1 MFEKSVEEL
10 TELGAQI
17 TTAEIAQQPELWR
30 DTLNIYR
37 ENKEAIEAFLAEARA
52 MGEGR
57 LSVVFTGAGTS
68 DYVGDTCAPYLR
80 HAGNTDLCDF
90 KPIAT
95 TDIVSA
101 PRDFLRA
108 EDPTLVVSFARS
120 GNSPESLAAVAV
132 AKELVH
138 NVKFLNITCAPEGKL
153 AVESADD
160 PNALT
165 LLIPR
170 ANDKGFAMTGSYT
183 CMTLLSTLI
192 FDETSD
198 EQKAEWVET
207 IAKMG
212 EEVIARESEVADYLA
227 GDFNRVTYLGSGSF
241 GGLAQESQLKILE
254 LAHGLVAT
262 SYDTSMGYRHGP
274 KSFVDDKTLV
284 FVFVNNDA
292 YTRQYDIDILN
303 EIGGDEIAQHTVA
316 VQQDG
321 ATVYEGESFTF
332 KFKTGSNLKG
342 SGLVGEDDDKLYM
355 AGKQVKADKDD
366 KYTVYKYDKTNNS
379 VTEMTT
385 TDFIATCTDGG
396 KHDDDKEETVYTV
409 TTTNTDSVKYYLVNT
424 SGTILKNKTNAKDA
438 DDYKFSVSKR
448 QITKVVLED

>member
-80 HAGNTDLCDF
+80 HAGNTDLYDF

-192 FDETSD
+192 FDEASD
-198 EQKAEWVET
+198 
-207 IAKMG
+207 
-212 EEVIARESEVADYLA
+212 ARESEVADYLA

-284 FVFVNNDA
+284 FVFVNTDA

-332 KFKTGSNLKG
+332 KGYEALPEGYLALPFVMFAQAISL
-342 SGLVGEDDDKLYM
+342 L
-355 AGKQVKADKDD
+355 
-366 KYTVYKYDKTNNS
+366 NS
-379 VTEMTT
+379 VRVGNTPDTPSPT
-385 TDFIATCTDGG
+385 G
-396 KHDDDKEETVYTV
+396 TVNRVVKGV
-409 TTTNTDSVKYYLVNT
+409 TIHPFT
-424 SGTILKNKTNAKDA
+424 A
-438 DDYKFSVSKR
+438 
-448 QITKVVLED
+448 